1 MIFLFENFAES
12 RLEAGASSTDLVLV
26 IPAQDSVKFPKPT
39 SAEHRFALVLF
50 DGIQDP
56 EICWASA
63 NPLTGN
69 LSVERG
75 TEGTGAK
82 TWRAGTAVINAPT
95 KVSLDYLASGGSDSW
110 HQELLLMIEEAYAR
124 ITTETQ
130 LRIDGDGALA
140 SRIDTV
146 ETGLGDTNAAVNTIA
161 QAFSGISTAWAQ
173 YQIDVSAQT
182 SDAVSKATQALNT
195 SVENGQA
202 TAELKTFVE
211 TAVGD
216 NAAVF
221 AEKIQAFTDF
231 DEAQVQI
238 NTDVESRVGTA
249 EANLSN
255 EILLRTSQYDAQA
268 IVNQTQAAQ
277 IGANTA
283 DILTE
288 TTTRAGE
295 TSALASRSTALES
308 EVGAARGGQGDLKS
322 RIDLVESTAA
332 SDTGAL
338 ATRTSTLEAQMG
350 GTVASGIKALV
361 TTEESARVAADSAL
375 ASRSSTLE
383 AQMGGTAGSG
393 LQTQIS
399 SVETAS
405 VSRDAALG
413 TRTTTLE
420 SKNIS
425 YPNLLRNSDGS
436 LGLRYHQFTGVW
448 ALAYDAAYGSIITAL
463 GGADYSYWVSSRIN
477 AYQNTAYTVSW
488 EGDGGTHPDSVLHY
502 VTFFRAD
509 GSVIS
514 DGQHVTD
521 FTGVS
526 WSVRKSF
533 SFVTPPD
540 TASFQVVC
548 RKAGTNTVPAFN
560 AFFSRMMVTVG
571 TVAVNW
577 TDAASTRDTA
587 ARVST
592 EELTRA
598 DQFGSL
604 ASRTD
609 TVEAT
614 ANAAANPAPNLVP
627 NSTGLSGVQGWNYA
641 YGESISA
648 DSTASDG
655 SRFIWFPSAAGG
667 LDAARQTDPIPYGPG
682 LSTSLSAEVFAGR
695 LTSGAVRVYISYHDA
710 ADAVLGYLVAEAY
723 GDTNGWIKIKRDGQN
738 SPVSPAGTHH
748 IRVAMDTYAAQWVLP
763 NPVVAWRKI
772 KVEDGPKATPWNDLA
787 NTRVESAKVTQVSQA
802 VANAG
807 NLDAWWEVITVAGSA
822 LAGIKARA
830 NSVGGSQLAMVAD
843 AVALYNTVLGVA
855 EEVLK
860 AESGNVFI
868 KKNLYLGDWRIIMEP
883 AYPAITIRNGVS
895 RVIIGPDFGEAGN
908 NFCFWMGRDGVPVTV
923 ANAAF
928 ALGTDGN
935 IYRGYGT
942 LNINTPDLIDLAVTG
957 AKIGDLQVD
966 TIKIANYAVTDS
978 LVAFTSGSVNIGSTS
993 PGRTTLQTQAL
1004 TVLSGERVDINA
1016 SAVFRV
1022 TYGGSNK
1029 SFQLRILRNGVVVFD
1044 TLVQQFLAA
1053 GGIRSTGGL
1062 FFSEIPGAGTFT
1074 YTLEE
1079 YHGTDN
1085 NSTSGTIDSRYMKI
1099 ERVKR

>member
-249 EANLSN
+249 EANLSS
-255 EILLRTSQYDAQA
+255 EILLRTSQYDAQV

-350 GTVASGIKALV
+350 GSTASGLKALVTTEESARVAGDSALASRSSTLEAQMGGSTASGLKALV

-383 AQMGGTAGSG
+383 AQMAGSSSSG
-393 LQTQIS
+393 LKS
-399 SVETAS
+399 SITAVESAS
-405 VSRDAALG
+405 VSRDDAMA
-413 TRTTTLE
+413 TRTTKVETLLQ
-420 SKNIS
+420 NL
-425 YPNLLRNSDGS
+425 PNLLRNSDAS
-436 LGLRYHQFTGVW
+436 AGLRYHDVAGVTTFF
-448 ALAYDAAYGSIITAL
+448 YDAAYGSLFGML
-463 GGADYSYWVSSRIN
+463 GGDDFSYWISDFVTIY
-477 AYQNTAYTVSW
+477 ANTPYTVSW
-488 EGDGGTHPDSVLHY
+488 EGDGGAAPDAAILY
-502 VTFFRAD
+502 VQFLRGD
-509 GSVIS
+509 KSVIL
-514 DGQHVTD
+514 DGQHVTN
-521 FTGVS
+521 FVGIS
-526 WSVRKSF
+526 WNVRKSV
-533 SFVTPPD
+533 SFAAPAD
-540 TASFQVVC
+540 TVYLRIIV
-548 RKAGTNTVPAFN
+548 RKAGTNTVVPGFN
-560 AFFSRMMVTVG
+560 AFWSRVMVNVG
-571 TVAVNW
+571 WTPVAW
-577 TDAASTRDTA
+577 KDQASSRDIA
-587 ARVST
+587 ARVVTT
-592 EELTRA
+592 E
-598 DQFGSL
+598 
-604 ASRTD
+604 
-609 TVEAT
+609 TVI
-614 ANAAANPAPNLVP
+614 AN
-627 NSTGLSGVQGWNYA
+627 
-641 YGESISA
+641 
-648 DSTASDG
+648 
-655 SRFIWFPSAAGG
+655 AGG
-667 LDAARQTDPIPYGPG
+667 L
-682 LSTSLSAEVFAGR
+682 
-695 LTSGAVRVYISYHDA
+695 
-710 ADAVLGYLVAEAY
+710 
-723 GDTNGWIKIKRDGQN
+723 N
-738 SPVSPAGTHH
+738 
-748 IRVAMDTYAAQWVLP
+748 
-763 NPVVAWRKI
+763 
-772 KVEDGPKATPWNDLA
+772 
-787 NTRVESAKVTQVSQA
+787 
-802 VANAG
+802 
-807 NLDAWWEVITVAGSA
+807 AWWEVVAIAGSA
-822 LAGIKARA
+822 LAGIKAHA
-830 NSVGGSQLAMVAD
+830 NSTGGSQIAMVAD

-868 KKNLYLGDWRIIMEP
+868 KKNLYLGDWRIVMEP
-883 AYPAITIRNGVS
+883 AYPAITIRNGAS
-895 RVIIGPDFGEAGN
+895 RVIIGPNFGEGGAS
-908 NFCFWMGRDGVPVTV
+908 FCFWMGRDGVPVTV

-928 ALGTDGN
+928 SLGTDGN

-1029 SFQLRILRNGVVVFD
+1029 SFQLRILRDGVVVFD

-1079 YHGTDN
+1079 FHGTDN

>member
-95 KVSLDYLASGGSDSW
+95 KISLDYLASGGSDSW

-146 ETGLGDTNAAVNTIA
+146 ETGLGDANAAVNTIA

-195 SVENGQA
+195 SVVNGQA

-255 EILLRTSQYDAQA
+255 EILLRTSQYDAQV

-295 TSALASRSTALES
+295 TSALASRSSALEA

-338 ATRTSTLEAQMG
+338 ATRTTTLEAQMG

-448 ALAYDAAYGSIITAL
+448 ALAYDAAYGSIFMAL
-463 GGADYSYWVSSRIN
+463 GGADFSYWVSSRIT
-477 AYQNTAYTVSW
+477 AHQNTAYTVSW
-488 EGDGGTHPDSVLHY
+488 VGDGGTQPEAVLHY

-560 AFFSRMMVTVG
+560 AFFSRMMITVG

-604 ASRTD
+604 SSRTD

-614 ANAAANPAPNLVP
+614 VNAVANPKQNLIP
-627 NSTGLSGVQGWNYA
+627 NSTALSGLNGWTQWSPYTVLA
-641 YGESISA
+641 EPTSP
-648 DSTASDG
+648 DG
-655 SRFIWFPSAAGG
+655 SRFIWYVPSAGPK
-667 LDAARQTDPIPYGPG
+667 DAALRSELLPYTPNQP
-682 LSTSLSAEVFAGR
+682 TSISAEVF
-695 LTSGAVRVYISYHDA
+695 SGDMLSGETRVYIEFLDA
-710 ADAVLGYLVAEAY
+710 SQNNVGYLVAVAY
-723 GDTNGWIKIKRDGQN
+723 GVTNAWVSIKTENVI
-738 SPVSPAGTHH
+738 SPPATAY
-748 IRVAMDTYAAQWVLP
+748 IRCYMDTYAANWGSSGAVA
-763 NPVVAWRKI
+763 AWRKI
-772 KVEDGPKATPWNDLA
+772 KVEMGPKATSWNDLA

-807 NLDAWWEVITVAGSA
+807 NLDAWWEVIAVAGSA

-860 AESGNVFI
+860 AESGSVFI
-868 KKNLYLGDWRIIMEP
+868 KKNLYLGDWRIVMEP
-883 AYPAITIRNGVS
+883 AYPAITIRNGAT
-895 RVIIGPDFGEAGN
+895 RVIIGSNFGENGN
-908 NFCFWMGRDGVPVTV
+908 SFCFWMGRDGVPVTV

-928 ALGTDGN
+928 SLGTDGN

-942 LNINTPDLIDLAVTG
+942 LSINTPDLIDLAVTG
-957 AKIGDLQVD
+957 AKIGNLQVD

-978 LVAFTSGSVNIGSTS
+978 LVAFTSGSVNVGSTA

-1029 SFQLRILRNGVVVFD
+1029 SFQLRILRDGVVVFD
-1044 TLVQQFLAA
+1044 TLVQQFLAV

-1079 YHGTDN
+1079 FHGTDN